1 MDYIRL
7 YGTKC
12 SKCCHPITHSDWI
25 RKAHDQVMMMMIM
38 MMIKI
43 ISNFCD
49 NAQQYQVFHLACF
62 ACDSC
67 ARQLSTGEEFGLVC
81 DKVYFDTYRYVG
93 SR

>member
-25 RKAHDQVMMMMIM
+25 RKAHDQVMMIM

-43 ISNFCD
+43 ISNFSD

-81 DKVYFDTYRYVG
+81 DKVYFYT
-93 SR
+93 